1 MMLSHV
7 INAQEFWTWQ
17 TKHWVDRVQA
27 GFGVPFA
34 GYERSQVPDRLVQQQ
49 GRDTGT
55 LSDLRH
61 EFDVHI
67 DDGLTQHRDP
77 RAHRG
82 SGRAREVPRAV
93 VTVRYMPL
101 RWSAHLREHFV
112 QIERTLDLI
121 EFRMAEQAR
130 VAARFLVAYVE
141 LEGIVLTV
149 RNPRNDAIL
158 QTTLQEKVE
167 LSSTLVCSGIISRVD
182 TTHAQEE
189 A

>member
-1 MMLSHV
+1 L
-7 INAQEFWTWQ
+7 
-17 TKHWVDRVQA
+17 
-27 GFGVPFA
+27 
-34 GYERSQVPDRLVQQQ
+34 
-49 GRDTGT
+49 
-55 LSDLRH
+55 
-61 EFDVHI
+61 
-67 DDGLTQHRDP
+67 
-77 RAHRG
+77 
-82 SGRAREVPRAV
+82 
-93 VTVRYMPL
+93 VTVRYVPL

-112 QIERTLDLI
+112 QVERTLDLI

-130 VAARFLVAYVE
+130 VAARFLVAYAE

-158 QTTLQEKVE
+158 QATLQEKEE